1 MSQTASGIFEEGSG
15 ADGPFRAHSKKV
27 KSRWSYLEV
36 AAMIGG
42 FIVFWPLGLVALFLK
57 WKNGEMWPGAATS
70 QVPGGPWKMPD
81 MSKWQGRSYGY
92 SSSGNAAFDE
102 YKRTQIARLEEER
115 RKLDEEQKAFREH
128 LWNLRKA
135 KDQAEFDRFMA
146 ERNAAPP
153 ATEPTA

>member
-1 MSQTASGIFEEGSG
+1 MSQPASGTFEQGIGTDSS
-15 ADGPFRAHSKKV
+15 FRQDRRKV
-27 KSRWSYLEV
+27 KSGWSFFEV
-36 AAMIGG
+36 AAMVTG

-70 QVPGGPWKMPD
+70 QFPGGPWKMPD

-102 YKRTQIARLEEER
+102 YKRTQLARLEEER

-146 ERNAAPP
+146 ERNTKPAAEHQTP
-153 ATEPTA
+153 